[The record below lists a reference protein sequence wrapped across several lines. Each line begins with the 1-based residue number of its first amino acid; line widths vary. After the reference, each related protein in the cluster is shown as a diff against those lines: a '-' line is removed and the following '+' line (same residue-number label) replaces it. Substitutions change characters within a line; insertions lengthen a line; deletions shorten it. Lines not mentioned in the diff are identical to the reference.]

1 MSVCV
6 KESIMTEVTLKVQV
20 PSGLDWEQL
29 DNAVYEELFNRLAE
43 GSLQELFEKIVDNEA
58 QL

>member
-1 MSVCV
+1 
-6 KESIMTEVTLKVQV
+6 MTEVTLKVQV

-29 DNAVYEELFNRLAE
+29 DNAVYEELSNRLAE
-43 GSLQELFEKIVDNEA
+43 GSLQELFETIVDNEA